1 MYVLYCTRRKC
12 LKLNLPNNKRLLLP
26 FCYSQRNVTIIWI
39 IEMQPLLSINAGNL
53 KIPDNTHMPQI
64 YPQSTQLCCV
74 LEYLHYS
81 NLMQSMSLK
90 LKKLLF
96 LQTAYLFKNM
106 SRTICLYRPHFD
118 IYIYI
123 YIKSNNKQIHIKL

>member
-26 FCYSQRNVTIIWI
+26 FRYSQRNVTSIWV
-39 IEMQPLLSINAGNL
+39 IEMQPLLSINAGNFE
-53 KIPDNTHMPQI
+53 IPDNTHMPQI

-96 LQTAYLFKNM
+96 FQTAYLFKNM
-106 SRTICLYRPHFD
+106 SRTICLYRAHFD

-123 YIKSNNKQIHIKL
+123 FKSNNKQIHIKL

>member
-26 FCYSQRNVTIIWI
+26 FCYSQRNVTSIWI
-39 IEMQPLLSINAGNL
+39 IEMQPLLSINAANL
-53 KIPDNTHMPQI
+53 KIPVNTHMPQI

-96 LQTAYLFKNM
+96 FQTAYLFKNM
-106 SRTICLYRPHFD
+106 SRTICLYTAHFD

-123 YIKSNNKQIHIKL
+123 FKSNNKQIHIKL